1 MADPNT
7 PTPPARQP
15 AQASS
20 QGGMM
25 VPTPPLPEQASSGD
39 SVNESVLSDAT
50 KAEREAG
57 KKAMKENVSRTQ
69 AEQEAGKKAMKQH
82 GGGVQGARPRPQ
94 QPPTQANQPQGRPN
108 PLHGTAPKA

>member
-7 PTPPARQP
+7 PNPPPRQQ
-15 AQASS
+15 AQGSS

-25 VPTPPLPEQASSGD
+25 VPTPPLGGQTI
-39 SVNESVLSDAT
+39 NEDEEIKELSDAT

-57 KKAMKENVSRTQ
+57 QVAMKQNQDRTSR
-69 AEQEAGKKAMKQH
+69 EQEAGRKAMRS
-82 GGGVQGARPRPQ
+82 GGNATPGARPRPQ

-108 PLHGTAPKA
+108 PLHGTPPQQR